1 MINRFL
7 LFMKMFL
14 TGLFKFAVAV
24 AVYLTAI
31 TGVLIVV
38 EVITMFKILNIL
50 FLIFL
55 TGVAGVI
62 LFFIADDFWSRYKR
76 ERDSRGLQLNIGLQ
90 DILMGILFFL
100 LKIGYTVQVLYR
112 MVIYEY

>member
-14 TGLFKFAVAV
+14 TGLFKFALSVVAYFVVIVGVVVV
-24 AVYLTAI
+24 A
-31 TGVLIVV
+31 
-38 EVITMFKILNIL
+38 EVISMFKILNII

-55 TGVAGVI
+55 SVVAGVA

-76 ERDSRGLQLNIGLQ
+76 ERDSRGL
-90 DILMGILFFL
+90 
-100 LKIGYTVQVLYR
+100 
-112 MVIYEY
+112 